1 MLAALRPSPRGFRP
15 RTLSVSLFVRL
26 THSYIPWFYAIDVP
40 NSKPYLPT
48 YKTFQSP
55 KKFKP
60 FSIDDSNRLEKA
72 SKHHERKP
80 VLVNEDYLFKV
91 DLSNMELSPTYW
103 EGPTYQVRRGVW
115 FDSLNQPLSSD
126 LTSEIEGLYKS
137 IKTGKTDGDSLA
149 TPAAELQDIF
159 RLKGKYPIDKENE
172 KEQENESRNEHKD
185 EPVFKFVLFVNKQ
198 TAFLLSDLDGGKLQ
212 LAFLRSNLAQ
222 SLPLNAT
229 KITRSYKRPDE
240 QPPAS
245 SKESNPQSSVA
256 DGSSDSKSNSI
267 ETKLEK
273 KVSNFFNVSD
283 FLQLFS
289 GNANKDQD
297 DAKSL
302 ENQMERDYNNAD
314 NSQGADASSKLKN
327 GQNSD
332 THAKEIKSNKRKV
345 DNLVLCVHGI
355 GQTLGKKYEYVN
367 FAHTINLLRSNM
379 KKIYSNS
386 EKLQSLNT
394 ASDHKNNCNLQ
405 VLPITWRHSISFQTD
420 AKEENIENPEL
431 PTLSQVTVNG
441 VLPLRKLLA
450 DGLLD
455 ILLYVEPYYQE
466 MILHQVTSQLN
477 KTFRTYKKYNPE
489 FEGNVHL
496 VGHSLGSM
504 ILFDILSKQEKFKLD
519 FQVDNLFFIGS
530 PIGLLKLIQRTKIGD
545 RPEIPND
552 LEKKLAIQ
560 RPQCKDIYNVY
571 HVCDPI
577 SYRME
582 PLVNKEMADYEQ
594 AYLPHC
600 SEAYGLTSKFLE
612 FGENIWKDLPGTG
625 NNSTTTNEDNS
636 QSKESSSKETKAKL
650 SDNLTTMLTNL
661 NYSGRLDYAM
671 LPSLLEMDFISAI
684 KSHVSYFEEPDIAG
698 FILKE
703 ILAKHEKVSEIC
715 VKRKAN

>member
-1 MLAALRPSPRGFRP
+1 MLAALRPNPRGFRSCTP
-15 RTLSVSLFVRL
+15 SVSLFVRL

-48 YKTFQSP
+48 YKAFQSP

-60 FSIDDSNRLEKA
+60 FSIDDSNRLERA
-72 SKHHERKP
+72 SKHREHNP

-91 DLSNMELSPTYW
+91 DLSHMELSPTYW

-115 FDSLNQPLSSD
+115 FDSLDQPLSSD

-137 IKTGKTDGDSLA
+137 IKTDKTEGDALA
-149 TPAAELQDIF
+149 TPSAELQDIF
-159 RLKGKYPIDKENE
+159 RLKGKYPIDKENQ
-172 KEQENESRNEHKD
+172 KERGKESSNEHND

-229 KITRSYKRPDE
+229 KITRSYKRPAKK
-240 QPPAS
+240 PSAP
-245 SKESNPQSSVA
+245 SKAANPQVPVA
-256 DGSSDSKSNSI
+256 DGSGNSKSNSL

-273 KVSNFFNVSD
+273 KVSNLFNVSD
-283 FLQLFS
+283 FLQLFN

-314 NSQGADASSKLKN
+314 SNEGADASSKIKN
-327 GQNSD
+327 GQNSN
-332 THAKEIKSNKRKV
+332 TGPKENKSNKRNV

-367 FAHTINLLRSNM
+367 FPHTINLLRSNM

-386 EKLQSLNT
+386 KRLQSLNT
-394 ASDHKNNCNLQ
+394 ASNHQNNCNLQ

-420 AKEENIENPEL
+420 AKEENIENQEL

-504 ILFDILSKQEKFKLD
+504 ILFDILSKQKKFKLD

-545 RPEIPND
+545 RPKFPND
-552 LEKKLAIQ
+552 LEKKLTIQ
-560 RPQCKDIYNVY
+560 RPQCKDVYNVY

-582 PLVNKEMADYEQ
+582 PLVNKEMAYYEQ

-600 SEAYGLTSKFLE
+600 SEAYDLTSKVLE

-625 NNSTTTNEDNS
+625 NSTTNENNS
-636 QSKESSSKETKAKL
+636 QSKERSSNETKTKL
-650 SDNLTTMLTNL
+650 SDKLTTMLTDL

-671 LPSLLEMDFISAI
+671 LPSLLEVDFISAI

-698 FILKE
+698 FIMKE

-715 VKRKAN
+715 AKRKAN